1 MNFHSSFQSVS
12 DLHFVAKMED
22 ESRPEKKLKLDNSN
36 NCEQDEIRRLK
47 EVVKELE
54 DSLATRNQKLVEM
67 KESNNKVEREKA
79 KVEEEKA
86 KVERDKSKVE
96 EEKNK
101 VEEKNMKLEEDKN
114 KIEGKLRKLV
124 ECPVCLLLP
133 RKGPV
138 PCCTNGHLVCST
150 CLGKLRAESKLEQG

>member
-1 MNFHSSFQSVS
+1 
-12 DLHFVAKMED
+12 MED

-86 KVERDKSKVE
+86 KVEEERAKVERDKSKVE

-138 PCCTNGHLVCST
+138 HCCTNGHLVCST
-150 CLGKLRAESKLEQG
+150 CLGKLRAENKLEQG

>member
-1 MNFHSSFQSVS
+1 
-12 DLHFVAKMED
+12 MED

-86 KVERDKSKVE
+86 KVEEERAKVERDKSKVE

-114 KIEGKLRKLV
+114 KIEGKLRELV

-138 PCCTNGHLVCST
+138 HCCTNGHLVCST
-150 CLGKLRAESKLEQG
+150 CLGKLRAENKLEQG